1 MGTHPIFESDF
12 DCLTDKM
19 GDFGQNPMANQGS
32 GWSAPKAMG
41 GGGGPPPGGFGGP
54 PMGGGGFGGP
64 PRGGGFGGP
73 PRGGGFGGPPGG
85 FGGPPGGFRG
95 GGFGGGY
102 PPRGGGGFGGG
113 FRGRGRG
120 RGKPAPTN
128 VVKKRKGY
136 KGAAQKQKEPAKP
149 SKQLFVRP
157 IDNGT
162 KVSEVRDYFQVFG
175 ELRDVYLPKDYYTKE
190 MKGVAYVE
198 YKEQEDA
205 EEAQAAMDGCEFNGK
220 NISVTFAQ
228 GDRKS
233 KETMATG
240 VYATNMEIEMLKKEL
255 GLEQKRLSRA
265 ANGERISP
273 PKFAELDEDGKPCVK
288 PMIKDERSGGRDRRD
303 RDRRDR
309 DRERRRRSRS
319 RSPRRGL
326 GGGGSRDRPDD
337 DDCPEFRKRP
347 DKSDDCP
354 EFSARPDRDRRS
366 SSHRSSSRRSE
377 PRSSRSDR
385 SEKRERGE
393 KRERRRDRSRS
404 REKRRSR
411 DRR

>member
-1 MGTHPIFESDF
+1 
-12 DCLTDKM
+12 M

-41 GGGGPPPGGFGGP
+41 GGGGPPPFMNGPPGGGGFGGP
-54 PMGGGGFGGP
+54 PGGGGFGGP

-73 PRGGGFGGPPGG
+73 RGGGFGGPPRGGGFGGGFGGPPGG
-85 FGGPPGGFRG
+85 FNGG
-95 GGFGGGY
+95 GGFGGG
-102 PPRGGGGFGGG
+102 GGFRGG

-149 SKQLFVRP
+149 SRQLFVRP
-157 IDNGT
+157 IENGT

-255 GLEQKRLSRA
+255 AKEQERLSKA
-265 ANGERISP
+265 ARGERISP
-273 PKFAELDEDGKPCVK
+273 PRFAELDDNGAPIVK
-288 PMIKDERSGGRDRRD
+288 PMVKDDRDRRRGDRRD
-303 RDRRDR
+303 RD
-309 DRERRRRSRS
+309 RRRRSRS

-326 GGGGSRDRPDD
+326 GGGRDRGPRDDD

-347 DKSDDCP
+347 DKIDDCP
-354 EFSARPDRDRRS
+354 EFAGRPGRDDRSRSRRS
-366 SSHRSSSRRSE
+366 SRE
-377 PRSSRSDR
+377 PRSSRVVV
-385 SEKRERGE
+385 EIEAEAERGE
-393 KRERRRDRSRS
+393 DLATDAEIAS
-404 REKRRSR
+404 
-411 DRR
+411 